1 MMKRVAC
8 VVLLVAVS
16 TGCGRYK
23 APLPPEMF
31 APKNVEELNVTG
43 TASGVVLSWSAPD
56 EDRRGKELKFID
68 GYAIQRKVIAH
79 RGDETDPHVSF
90 ETIGFVKDRHVQV
103 REDLR
108 KAARAEGKIGRTI
121 EAPKENTEFAF
132 TDTTATPS
140 TTYIYQVVPQNQGGT
155 DGVVKQF
162 ARVTFKGAASEV
174 TLTKS
179 EEPDAADNEQAR
191 QDALS

>member
-1 MMKRVAC
+1 MMQRFAR
-8 VVLLVAVS
+8 VVLLVAVL

-31 APKNVEELNVTG
+31 APKSVEELTVTG
-43 TASGVVLSWSAPD
+43 TGRGVVLSWSAPD

-90 ETIGFVKDRHVQV
+90 ETIGFVKDKHVQV

-121 EAPKENTEFAF
+121 EAPKETMEFSF
-132 TDTTATPS
+132 TDTTATPT
-140 TTYIYQVVPQNQGGT
+140 TTYLYQVVPQNQGGV
-155 DGVVKQF
+155 DGIVKQF
-162 ARVTFKGAASEV
+162 ARVIFKGPASEV
-174 TLTKS
+174 TVVKS
-179 EEPDAADNEQAR
+179 EESDASDEEQAR
-191 QDALS
+191 REALS

>member
-1 MMKRVAC
+1 MVKRFAS
-8 VVLLVAVS
+8 VVLLVAVV

-23 APLPPEMF
+23 PPLPPEMF
-31 APKNVEELNVTG
+31 APKGVEELNVTG
-43 TASGVVLSWSAPD
+43 TAGGVVLSWSAPH

-79 RGDETDPHVSF
+79 RGDETDPHIRF
-90 ETIGFVKDRHVQV
+90 ETIGFVKDKHVQV

-108 KAARAEGKIGRTI
+108 KTARAEGKIGRTI
-121 EAPKENTEFAF
+121 EAPKENMEFAF

-140 TTYIYQVVPQNQGGT
+140 TTYIYQVFPQNHGGV
-155 DGVVKQF
+155 DGIVKQF
-162 ARVTFKGAASEV
+162 ARVIFKGAASEV

-179 EEPDAADNEQAR
+179 EDSDASDEEQAR
-191 QDALS
+191 REALS